1 MHVTGHTR
9 AGASAPPD
17 TGQRRAASI
26 RDVARVAGVSYQ
38 TVSRVINDH
47 PSVRPETRDRVHA
60 AIAELGFRRS
70 ATAVALA
77 SGQVRAVT
85 VLTSNTTLYGYAAT
99 LQGVEE
105 EARAAGFSVRVGVLD
120 NDTDSGIDRAV
131 AAAVD
136 GGGGLLVIGYDRI
149 GAAALDRI
157 PLDVPCAVAAENPFG
172 SRPPRRPAVWTDDHI
187 AAREATAHLLGLG
200 HATVH
205 YVAIPSSSPG
215 SRRPTPRAAGW
226 QEALRDAGV
235 PRPKPCGKGWD
246 SRAGYEAGVK
256 LAKDPAVTAVLCGN
270 DDLALGVLRALHEA
284 GRSVPGDVSVIGF
297 DDAPP
302 SAYLTPSLSS
312 VRMDFTGLGR
322 AAFALLRQL
331 VDPGSG
337 ETPPPVARPELVL
350 RESSGPPGDRPS
362 GN

>member
-1 MHVTGHTR
+1 MPVTGHTR
-9 AGASAPPD
+9 ADASAAPD
-17 TGQRRAASI
+17 GEQRKAASI

-47 PSVRPETRDRVHA
+47 PSVKPETRDRVHA

-105 EARAAGFSVRVGVLD
+105 AARAAGFSVRVSVLD
-120 NDTDSGIDRAV
+120 SDTESGIDRAV

-149 GAAALDRI
+149 GVAALDRI
-157 PLDVPCAVAAENPFG
+157 PAGVLCAAATEHPFG
-172 SRPPRRPAVWTDDHI
+172 SRAPSRPAVWMDDHI
-187 AAREATAHLLGLG
+187 AAKEATAHLLGLG

-205 YVAIPSSSPG
+205 YVAIPSSSPDV
-215 SRRPTPRAAGW
+215 RRPTSRAAGW
-226 QEALRDAGV
+226 REALREAGIT
-235 PRPKPCGKGWD
+235 PPKARGKGWD
-246 SRAGYEAGVK
+246 SAAGYDAGLK
-256 LAKDPAVTAVLCGN
+256 LARDPAVTAILCGN

-284 GRSVPGDVSVIGF
+284 GRAVPGDVSVIGF
-297 DDAPP
+297 DDTPP
-302 SAYLTPSLSS
+302 AAYLTPSLSS

-322 AAFALLRQL
+322 AAFALLQQL
-331 VDPGSG
+331 VDPVPDPL
-337 ETPPPVARPELVL
+337 PPVVARPELIL
-350 RESSGPPGDRPS
+350 RESSGRPR
-362 GN
+362 N

>member
-1 MHVTGHTR
+1 MPVTGHTR
-9 AGASAPPD
+9 ADAPAPPE
-17 TGQRRAASI
+17 GEQRRAASI

-47 PSVRPETRDRVHA
+47 PSVRPETRERVNA

-77 SGQVRAVT
+77 GGQVRAVT

-105 EARAAGFSVRVGVLD
+105 AARAAAYSVRVGVLD
-120 NDTDSGIDRAV
+120 TDTDSGIDRAV

-149 GAAALDRI
+149 GAAALERV
-157 PLDVPCAVAAENPFG
+157 PPGVPCAATTENPFG
-172 SRPPRRPAVWTDDHI
+172 SRPPSRPAVWMDDHL
-187 AAREATAHLLGLG
+187 AAKEATAHLLGLG

-205 YVAIPSSSPG
+205 YVAIPSSSRDA
-215 SRRPTPRAAGW
+215 RRPTSRAAGW
-226 QEALRDAGV
+226 REALRDAGV
-235 PRPKPCGKGWD
+235 TPPRPYGKGWD
-246 SRAGYEAGVK
+246 SPAGYGAGLR
-256 LAKDPAVTAVLCGN
+256 LAGDPSVTAVLCGN
-270 DDLALGVLRALHEA
+270 DDLAIGVLRALHEA

-297 DDAPP
+297 DDTPP
-302 SAYLTPSLSS
+302 SAYLTPSLST

-322 AAFALLRQL
+322 AAFALLQQL
-331 VDPGSG
+331 VDPGG
-337 ETPPPVARPELVL
+337 DAPPPLVARPELVL
-350 RESSGPPGDRPS
+350 RESSGPPPRS
-362 GN
+362 

>member
-1 MHVTGHTR
+1 MPVTGHTR
-9 AGASAPPD
+9 VDAAAPPE
-17 TGQRRAASI
+17 GEQRKAASI

-47 PSVRPETRDRVHA
+47 PSVKPETRDSVQA

-105 EARAAGFSVRVGVLD
+105 AARAAGFSVRVSVLD
-120 NDTDSGIDRAV
+120 SDSDSGIDRAV

-149 GAAALDRI
+149 GAAALDRV
-157 PLDVPCAVAAENPFG
+157 PPGVPCAAAAENPFG
-172 SRPPRRPAVWTDDHI
+172 RRLPGRPAVWMDDHI

-205 YVAIPSSSPG
+205 YVAIPSSSG
-215 SRRPTPRAAGW
+215 NSRRPTPRAAGW
-226 QEALRDAGV
+226 REALRDAGIT
-235 PRPKPCGKGWD
+235 PPESSGNGWD
-246 SRAGYEAGVK
+246 SAAGYRAGMK
-256 LAKDPAVTAVLCGN
+256 LAGDPAVTAILCGN

-297 DDAPP
+297 DDTPP
-302 SAYLTPSLSS
+302 SAYLTPSLST

-322 AAFALLRQL
+322 AAFALLQQQ
-331 VDPGSG
+331 VDPGSCPP
-337 ETPPPVARPELVL
+337 PPPVARPELVL
-350 RESSGPPGDRPS
+350 RESSGPPGS
-362 GN
+362 